1 MKILQAPSPNF
12 FANTG
17 EKEVTVIHKTLGLMP
32 GTLAWLRKTSAQ
44 VSTHYLITKKGTIYQ
59 LVDEKDGA
67 WHVGV
72 QKNPSAR
79 WKKYDKKG
87 VNNNR
92 YTIGIEF
99 ECLLHETYTE
109 KQFEAG
115 AWLIN
120 KLDLPVVTHRDIA
133 SYKPNLE
140 QERATLLRMIEE
152 PPKEEKQKL
161 IIILKLQLQLLL
173 LKLTLLKLKRR
184 NR

>member
-1 MKILQAPSPNF
+1 MKIIQAPSPNF

-17 EKEVTVIHKTLGLMP
+17 KKDVTVIHKTLGRMP
-32 GTLAWLRKTSAQ
+32 GTLAWLRKPAAQ
-44 VSTHYLITKKGTIYQ
+44 VSSHYLVTKRGTIYQ
-59 LVDEKDGA
+59 LVDEWDGA

-79 WKKYDKKG
+79 WKKFDKKG
-87 VNNNR
+87 INNNR

-109 KQFEAG
+109 KQFVAG

-140 QERATLLRMIEE
+140 QERTELLRRIEE
-152 PPKEEKQKL
+152 PKPEPNKQKL
-161 IIILKLQLQLLL
+161 ITMLRLQIQLLL
-173 LKLTLLKLKRR
+173 LRIQLLKFKSR
-184 NR
+184 N